1 MKNFSGQLLKI
12 RITVGIEEKKEENCD
27 FVDAM
32 IDVLNLIEERIVIS
46 RHTFLC

>member
-12 RITVGIEEKKEENCD
+12 RITVGIEEKKKKTD
-27 FVDAM
+27 FVDTM